1 MVRSAR
7 PPKRKDRG
15 TIRHVGYGG
24 DRAFKKCKVDTDL
37 LADEL
42 KDYVKRVG
50 VKGAFDFGEYK
61 SMCASCAIRAKSL
74 AHIWPYIKA
83 LHEAD
88 GRASISSLHVKT
100 AVKNT
105 LLAYPEARLTENS
118 YEDDAGKIAKTKASS
133 PSAPCEG

>member
-1 MVRSAR
+1 MVKSAC

-15 TIRHVGYGG
+15 TISHVDHGG

-50 VKGAFDFGEYK
+50 VKGAFDFGECK
-61 SMCASCAIRAKSL
+61 SMYASCAIRAKSL
-74 AHIWPYIKA
+74 AQIWPYIKA
-83 LHEAD
+83 LLEAD
-88 GRASISSLHVKT
+88 GRASILFLHVKT

-105 LLAYPEARLTENS
+105 LMAYPEARLSENS
-118 YEDDAGKIAKTKASS
+118 YEDDAGRSLNRPSS
-133 PSAPCEG
+133 SRAMCES